1 MNPSDTTT
9 FEIGQQSGQS
19 ISNIGGDQTIN
30 YGERSGAARV
40 GKILGALGLFLSIVG
55 VVVLVPVAV
64 ATVHSVLQDIH
75 AGGIKPPVTHYLS
88 PAWPAAVGLLVGG
101 FVAKRAA
108 RIVVGR

>member
-55 VVVLVPVAV
+55 VVE
-64 ATVHSVLQDIH
+64 
-75 AGGIKPPVTHYLS
+75 LS
-88 PAWPAAVGLLVGG
+88 RPSRIICLRHGLRRSGS
-101 FVAKRAA
+101 
-108 RIVVGR
+108 